1 MSSIY
6 QNFKKECKE
15 FAYKQSNDEKFKKL
29 SKEWF
34 TLSEDFKYS
43 YNFEWLGRPIIQ
55 YPQDIVATQEVIFE
69 VKPDLIIETG
79 IAHGGSLIFSS
90 SQLCILDVMDGIDP
104 RTSSRKVLGIDIDIR
119 EHNRSAIDNHPLS
132 FKIDMLQGSS
142 IDEKIVEQV
151 KDFAKDYKNIL
162 VFLDSNHDENH
173 VLGELNAYA
182 NLVSKNSYCIVYD
195 TCIDELPPGSFPN
208 RSWDVGNSPM
218 SAIKKWLPNNPNFEI
233 DKEVDQK
240 LMLSVAPLGY
250 LKRKN

>member
-6 QNFKKECKE
+6 KNFKRECKE
-15 FAYKQSNDEKFKKL
+15 FASNQFKDKNFKKI

-34 TLSEDFKYS
+34 TLSEEFKYS

-55 YPQDIVATQEVIFE
+55 YPQDIVATQEIIFD

-90 SQLCILDVMDGIDP
+90 SQLCILDVMEGIDP
-104 RTSSRKVLGIDIDIR
+104 RTSSRKVIGIDIDIR
-119 EHNRSAIDNHPLS
+119 AHNRSAIDNHPLS
-132 FKIDMLQGSS
+132 FKIEMLEGSS
-142 IDEKIVEQV
+142 IDEKIVGEV
-151 KDFAKDYKNIL
+151 KNLSKNYKNIL

-195 TCIDELPPGSFPN
+195 TCIDELPQGSFPN

-233 DKEVDQK
+233 NKEIDQK

-250 LKRKN
+250 LRRKY